1 MGGERGRWISVEK
14 FTCLGS
20 AVDESLGISLNQVK
34 KLRKVKWLIESP
46 VAGSERR
53 TPVQLESLLPSCQ
66 TGVIGGLTGVVTA
79 GSRKGMNLE
88 TLFLEFSSSH
98 LTVRDTWHPP
108 GVWWVKLSQR
118 PAQLSP
124 GPRILPPY
132 TLFFCLFI
140 YLFIVRCCLFS
151 PLLAAMWHAGSS
163 FLDQGSNPHPLQWQ
177 HWARTPEPPGTSW
190 VLFILNRALS
200 GTQPHLLSPEWHV
213 SSTRLSPGLCSCKDG
228 WSLGWTMDVCSVCSP
243 SPLGEH
249 FAL

>member
-1 MGGERGRWISVEK
+1 MGGDRGRWISVEK

-20 AVDESLGISLNQVK
+20 AVDKSLGISLNQMK
-34 KLRKVKWLIESP
+34 KPRKVKWLIESP
-46 VAGSERR
+46 VAGSERG

-66 TGVIGGLTGVVTA
+66 TGVIGGLPGWEERN

-88 TLFLEFSSSH
+88 TLFLECSCSH
-98 LTVRDTWHPP
+98 LTVRGTWHPP
-108 GVWWVKLSQR
+108 GVWWVKLSQQ

-132 TLFFCLFI
+132 TLLICLFI
-140 YLFIVRCCLFS
+140 YLFICLFS

-163 FLDQGSNPHPLQWQ
+163 FLDQGSNPHPLQ

-213 SSTRLSPGLCSCKDG
+213 SSTRLSPGLCSSCKDG
-228 WSLGWTMDVCSVCSP
+228 WSLGWTVDVCSVCSP
-243 SPLGEH
+243 SPLAEH